1 MKPKT
6 ITNISLVVAVI
17 GIFIAAIGMGMND
30 REGQPGSGTVVIW
43 MGIAV
48 IFVFGIDGVLFAL
61 SQTRKS
67 KDE

>member
-1 MKPKT
+1 LKPKT

>member
-6 ITNISLVVAVI
+6 ITNISLVIAVI
-17 GIFIAAIGMGMND
+17 GIFIAAIGMGMNA
-30 REGQPGSGTVVIW
+30 REGQRGSGTVVIW

-48 IFVFGIDGVLFAL
+48 IFVFGIGGVLFAL
-61 SQTRKS
+61 SQARKS

>member
-1 MKPKT
+1 LKPKT

-48 IFVFGIDGVLFAL
+48 IFVFGIGGVLFAL